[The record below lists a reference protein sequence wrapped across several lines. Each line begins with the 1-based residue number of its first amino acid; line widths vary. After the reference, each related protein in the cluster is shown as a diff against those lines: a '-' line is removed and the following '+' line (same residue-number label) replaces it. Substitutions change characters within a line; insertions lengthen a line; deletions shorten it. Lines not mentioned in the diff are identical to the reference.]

1 MIGQMR
7 NAFKIGINVN
17 PRNVGYI
24 SGTSVVHETV
34 RIPHQ
39 AASVPVNTANPVG
52 LGTSFS
58 FFVEMEYTS
67 EIKENTLLIHEGNG
81 FKVGPVDELRIQN
94 QVFGKRAPLTVVTPL
109 SANLITSFKIGTAI
123 GVINQTANTI
133 AITVPAGTDVTALTP
148 AIIHTGKLIS
158 KTGAQDF
165 TNHVEYAVT
174 AENLTIKTYTITVG
188 VAA

>member
-1 MIGQMR
+1 MR
-7 NAFKIGINVN
+7 NAFKTGINVN

-24 SGTSVVHETV
+24 SGSSVIHETV
-34 RIPHQ
+34 RISHQ
-39 AASVPVNTANPVG
+39 AAFVPVNTANPVG

-67 EIKENTLLIHEGNG
+67 EIKENTLLIHEGAG

-109 SANLITSFKIGTAI
+109 TANNITSFKIGSAV
-123 GVINQTANTI
+123 GMINQTTNTI
-133 AITVPAGTDVTALTP
+133 AITVPAGTNVTAMTP
-148 AIIHTGKLIS
+148 AISHTGKLIS

-165 TNHVEYAVT
+165 TNPVEYAIT
-174 AENLTIKTYTITVG
+174 AENLATRTYIVTVA
-188 VAA
+188 VAI